1 MLASQTSKTLEHDW
15 RILSRSVE
23 RAYQACNL
31 SRAEDSC
38 WESVAK
44 AKLMGEFE
52 PRLAISLSNLA
63 VIQRLRGQTDRA
75 EDLSNLA
82 LRILQAVDRRSPL
95 MAKALLN
102 AAAFFYD
109 EGRLGEARRL
119 YGKAIALLEE
129 GYYQEDLCAAL
140 CLYARLCC
148 DQNRD
153 VQAETLLKRVVSL
166 EPQRVETLILYHLTW
181 AMLGLRTDRLSRS
194 DTALAE
200 AAKFLDEGPELSDV
214 WESSLMALRG
224 DVLSLQHKAARAVAG
239 ADSDHFMEQR
249 KLVFADYHGSLEL
262 RERSFGPF
270 HHSCG
275 SLHRR
280 LGLFHLEI
288 GEYDQAEQ
296 CLRKA
301 LTIGLSARGPY
312 HQDTLECL
320 EVSAQVLRLLS
331 RHEEAEEIE
340 MRAGQVERKVRERA
354 RETYVAWGEP
364 DN

>member
-15 RILSRSVE
+15 RILIRSVE
-23 RAYQACNL
+23 RAYKEGHL

-38 WESVAK
+38 WESVSK

-63 VIQRLRGQTDRA
+63 VIQRLRGQVDRA

-82 LRILQAVDRRSPL
+82 LRILQAVDRRSP
-95 MAKALLN
+95 MMGKALLN

-119 YGKAIALLEE
+119 YGKAISLLEE
-129 GYYQEDLCAAL
+129 GYHEEALCAAL

-148 DQNRD
+148 EQNRD
-153 VQAETLLKRVVSL
+153 AQAETLLKRVVSL
-166 EPQRVETLILYHLTW
+166 EPDRVETLLLYHLTW
-181 AMLGLRTDRLSRS
+181 AQLGLRTDRLARS
-194 DTALAE
+194 DSALAE
-200 AAKFLDEGPELSDV
+200 AEKFLEEGPELEDV
-214 WESSLMALRG
+214 WKSSLMALRG
-224 DVLSLQHKAARAVAG
+224 DVSTLQHKAARAVSG
-239 ADSDHFMEQR
+239 AKANDFGEIRDS
-249 KLVFADYHGSLEL
+249 VFADYGGALEL
-262 RERSFGPF
+262 REGIFGPF

-275 SLHRR
+275 TIHRR
-280 LGLFHLEI
+280 LGTFYLELAKYS
-288 GEYDQAEQ
+288 EAEQ

-301 LTIGLSARGPY
+301 LTISLSSRGPY
-312 HQDTLECL
+312 HRDTLDCL

-331 RHEEAEEIE
+331 RHSEAEEIE

-364 DN
+364 DS